1 VAAVPLVWRIREDRR
16 RDRADVLRAD
26 IRSAIN
32 RRLHGESLLAVE
44 VVPKTLWHPGR
55 IVLRTPAGYEDLTE
69 TVWRD
74 VARRMPFDYDL
85 VVKPGH
91 AEAPPGR
98 PACRR
103 GRKQR
108 RPLMSRRLRLTP
120 VLLVAALGVALLVHM
135 SPSRAG
141 SAVDPAPTRAV
152 DGVALTVADMDRAVT
167 FYST

>member
-1 VAAVPLVWRIREDRR
+1 MLTTVLSIALLVFLVSAPLIWRIRADRR
-16 RDRADVLRAD
+16 RDSADVLRAD

-69 TVWRD
+69 SVWRD

-91 AEAPPGR
+91 AEAPLKR
-98 PACRR
+98 
-103 GRKQR
+103 
-108 RPLMSRRLRLTP
+108 
-120 VLLVAALGVALLVHM
+120 AA
-135 SPSRAG
+135 
-141 SAVDPAPTRAV
+141 
-152 DGVALTVADMDRAVT
+152 
-167 FYST
+167 

>member
-1 VAAVPLVWRIREDRR
+1 MFPTVLSIVLLLALVAGPLIWRIRADRR
-16 RDRADVLRAD
+16 RERADVLRAD

-55 IVLRTPAGYEDLTE
+55 IVLRTPAGYEDLTD

-91 AEAPPGR
+91 AEAALPR
-98 PACRR
+98 
-103 GRKQR
+103 
-108 RPLMSRRLRLTP
+108 
-120 VLLVAALGVALLVHM
+120 AA
-135 SPSRAG
+135 
-141 SAVDPAPTRAV
+141 
-152 DGVALTVADMDRAVT
+152 
-167 FYST
+167 